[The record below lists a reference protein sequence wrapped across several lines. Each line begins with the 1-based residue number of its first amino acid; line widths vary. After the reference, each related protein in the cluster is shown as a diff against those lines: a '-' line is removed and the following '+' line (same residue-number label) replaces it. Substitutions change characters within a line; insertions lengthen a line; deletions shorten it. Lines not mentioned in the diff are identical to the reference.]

1 MSTTA
6 RYRIVANC
14 AGTVT
19 FEFSDEIADALAI
32 RDAIGGTIQIYV
44 FGIGWVLWSPLL
56 EGE

>member
-14 AGTVT
+14 AGTIT
-19 FEFSDEIADALAI
+19 YEYANEIADALAM

-44 FGIGWVLWSPLL
+44 FGIGWVLWC
-56 EGE
+56 EAMEEI